1 MEPIFL
7 AQLFGLYFL
16 VVGAIVLL
24 RQSTVMPAIADIA
37 ANRGLLYLIALIE
50 LAAGLA
56 VIITYPDVSYDW
68 MGVISLVGWMMV
80 VEGILYLA
88 LPAKKVQKFVKSFNT
103 PSWYLSGGVLSIV
116 LGAYLA
122 GVGFG
127 LV

>member
-7 AQLFGLYFL
+7 AKLFGLYFL

-24 RQSTVMPAIADIA
+24 RQSTVMPAIAEIA
-37 ANRGLLYLIALIE
+37 KNRALMYIIALVE

-56 VIITYPDVSYDW
+56 VIIAYPDVSYDW
-68 MGVISLVGWMMV
+68 MGVISLVGWMLT
-80 VEGILYLA
+80 VEGVLYLA
-88 LPAKKVQKFVKSFNT
+88 LPHAKVQKFVKSFNT